1 MARLD
6 HVVVAVSDLTAAEQR
21 WARAG
26 LPVSGGGEHPGGTLT
41 AVVRGPE
48 QAYLQLIS
56 APPGA
61 RNHWSDRIRE
71 SPGPISLSIAVED
84 LDECRA
90 ALLEAGFKPA
100 AVGWGSRIATDGQE
114 LVWRLCD
121 VAPRPFDPE
130 IPWLIQWIT
139 PENTGPAD
147 GPVLRRV
154 RVSLP
159 DPTRC
164 VAMLR
169 ALGLPESSWTGGTS
183 FVFGEQD
190 DAQIEIVRGEVGI
203 ERVEFEVTDAAQAG
217 EVTVDGLIVTKHP
230 AAVAQKPE

>member
-1 MARLD
+1 MD
-6 HVVVAVSDLTAAEQR
+6 HVVVAVSDLAAAEQR
-21 WARAG
+21 WAQAG

-61 RNHWSDRIRE
+61 QNHWSDRVRE
-71 SPGPISLSIAVED
+71 SEGPISLSIAVED
-84 LDECRA
+84 LDECKA

-121 VAPRPFDPE
+121 VGSQAFDPE

-139 PENTGPAD
+139 PENPGPAE

-154 RVSLP
+154 RVALP

-169 ALGLPESSWTGGTS
+169 ALGLPESSWTGGTE
-183 FVFGEQD
+183 FVFGAEG
-190 DAQIEIVRGEVGI
+190 DAQIVIVRGEAGI
-203 ERVEFEVTDAAQAG
+203 ESVEFDVTSEPG
-217 EVTVDGLIVTKHP
+217 TVEVDGLTVTKHP
-230 AAVAQKPE
+230 AAIAQKSL